1 MYIQGKNV
9 FAMMNDETSITTM
22 LTYMGVQ
29 PTPERVSAAVAQLGS
44 NFTMSDLYEFLK
56 SEGIMTGDNPVVDL
70 R

>member
-29 PTPERVSAAVAQLGS
+29 PTPERVSAAAAQLGPD
-44 NFTMSDLYEFLK
+44 FTMSDLYEFLK
-56 SEGIMTGDNPVVDL
+56 SEGIMTGENPVVDL